1 MTTGSTI
8 ARFTITLSKSVAEPV
23 QVAWNTKDG
32 TAKAGIDY
40 AGASGTAVF
49 SPGETNKDVD
59 VLVYGRAVGTEDRNF
74 FLEMTPPPN
83 AILGESIGE
92 CIIYLDTA
100 GNTAVIQVIV
110 PTGQQGAKGDSA
122 YQSWLNL
129 GNTGTEQDF
138 IDSLSPPVEEIAA
151 EVAPILDIGSSLLT
165 AEGTETL
172 SKPDTM
178 TGKRLARRVAYVG
191 AAKVATVVLA
201 DGDNLITHADLS
213 GDAVDFNSIS
223 LYPRILRGT
232 VVISPE
238 WSVEPGDKLL
248 IKSAVAGDVLH
259 ICQYDVISERA
270 VKNVVEPLVA
280 PVGSQAFEA
289 LRRSYAE
296 AGYNV
301 VGTFREG
308 FTIVN
313 ANDVGIDDTTGKGY
327 TGPAGVVA
335 AGTNPASGG
344 FVDRSG
350 ALLLSRLAS
359 DSGADLV
366 FLKPSGVS
374 AAVKRALSEVVYDE
388 IVNVNWFG
396 AVGDW
401 NAATQTGADDN
412 NAFQA
417 ALDYYATLGTKR
429 EGGKRAIEVPAGC
442 FRISAVT
449 ARAAM
454 GFGIDFKG
462 AGKNATS
469 IYADPSNPNPAITSE
484 IEFVNFKSMSLFG
497 ALSVTSNSSLWK
509 GCFYKGKLASN
520 LADIDVRFSD
530 CIVGYATDFVQAYG
544 RGVIFDA
551 GTTAVRCINLL
562 NIVCDPST
570 VFTGAEN
577 DTLYTGMR
585 HYSFLGMRA
594 DVVSKLVKITGTAA
608 HKDHIHGI
616 QFVGCDLAACDRL
629 IDGDDATIRGALL
642 SGNESLDSFAG
653 GVVTVKSAVRCTDQ
667 GNHWFNLHGDAVAP
681 SSPAH
686 CIQWLWKTTGAIAGL
701 SVTGTQAKGL
711 SYGVVSAGAASSD
724 VKIVNNNFTQFCTF
738 NDGNTNHWVFN
749 SPANCA
755 GLVIGGNTFGS
766 SSIAGTYQLFD
777 ATVQTSPRTRT
788 FANLAPWSWADM
800 RLRYTPKLL
809 INGVQSATAPTS
821 AFGRFWMDDQY
832 VNVEFM
838 LGINPVEVTGNLSI
852 SLPPVTAIADS
863 VAVTDSYG
871 GNGMLSRVTG
881 FSAAG
886 SVAAPIQVN
895 PATQEAELW
904 RESGMVR
911 GRITAADKSGLI
923 SIFGFFKYRY

>member
-1 MTTGSTI
+1 MHFTQNPIGSDDQLDLQDNAISFDYAMNSPAALWQDRFGKQHKTVQQALKDVGFKPAGFDFVSGGTLGIGDRDKCVFYPTDGYWYSWNGKLPYVVPVNSSPTPGGKKGWGVVTRDERVI
-8 ARFTITLSKSVAEPV
+8 AR
-23 QVAWNTKDG
+23 
-32 TAKAGIDY
+32 
-40 AGASGTAVF
+40 
-49 SPGETNKDVD
+49 
-59 VLVYGRAVGTEDRNF
+59 
-74 FLEMTPPPN
+74 
-83 AILGESIGE
+83 
-92 CIIYLDTA
+92 
-100 GNTAVIQVIV
+100 
-110 PTGQQGAKGDSA
+110 
-122 YQSWLNL
+122 
-129 GNTGTEQDF
+129 
-138 IDSLSPPVEEIAA
+138 
-151 EVAPILDIGSSLLT
+151 
-165 AEGTETL
+165 
-172 SKPDTM
+172 
-178 TGKRLARRVAYVG
+178 
-191 AAKVATVVLA
+191 
-201 DGDNLITHADLS
+201 
-213 GDAVDFNSIS
+213 
-223 LYPRILRGT
+223 
-232 VVISPE
+232 
-238 WSVEPGDKLL
+238 
-248 IKSAVAGDVLH
+248 
-259 ICQYDVISERA
+259 
-270 VKNVVEPLVA
+270 
-280 PVGSQAFEA
+280 EA
-289 LRRSYAE
+289 LRRTYLEVGLNLVEGSFE
-296 AGYNV
+296 AGGVLTNQ
-301 VGTFREG
+301 
-308 FTIVN
+308 
-313 ANDVGIDDTTGKGY
+313 NDVLLHESSGKAFS
-327 TGPAGVVA
+327 GPAGTFP
-335 AGTNPASGG
+335 AGTNPAGAG
-344 FVDRSG
+344 FVDRSIIISKTYDTVTDMISAG
-350 ALLLSRLAS
+350 SQHVVGQKVQW
-359 DSGADLV
+359 SGYHTVADGGGNWGVVKAGTHVHDGGKIFTITPTLYIDADLGDNV
-366 FLKPSGVS
+366 VS
-374 AAVKRALSEVVYDE
+374 VRM
-388 IVNVNWFG
+388 FG

-442 FRISAVT
+442 FRISALTV
-449 ARAAM
+449 RAAL

-497 ALSVTSNSSLWK
+497 ALSETSNRSLWK
-509 GCFYKGKLASN
+509 GCFYKGKLPSN
-520 LADIDVRFSD
+520 RADIDVRFSD

-551 GTTAVRCINLL
+551 GTTAVFCINLL

-570 VFTGAEN
+570 VFSGAEN

-616 QFVGCDLAACDRL
+616 QFVGCDFAACDRL

-667 GNHWFNLHGDAVAP
+667 GNHWFNQHGDALVP
-681 SSPAH
+681 SSPTH

-738 NDGNTNHWVFN
+738 NDGNTYHWAFH

-766 SSIAGTYQLFD
+766 SSIAGIYRLFD

-809 INGVQSATAPTS
+809 INGVQSDTAQPS

-863 VAVTDSYG
+863 VVVTDSYG

-881 FSAAG
+881 FSVAG

-904 RESGMVR
+904 REAGMVR
-911 GRITAADKSGLI
+911 SRITAADRSGLI
-923 SIFGFFKYRY
+923 TLFGSFKYRY